1 MNDLRPRPAPAR
13 RGYPAGFYL
22 ALVANFFFFASFQ
35 WSYVTLPGFI
45 QLLGGDAAHIGL
57 AFGLSTLSA
66 VVVRPA
72 IAPLID
78 RWGRRL
84 ALAVGAALFAL
95 EPVLYTLTSTVW
107 PFLAVRLM
115 RGLGLAAFTTA
126 YTALVAD
133 LAPEERRGEAIGLS
147 GITNNL
153 GMLFMPALGS
163 AVLAW
168 SDYTVHF
175 WAAGGIAVLSL
186 LFVLPLRKPAQTPR
200 EGPRSGQ
207 DDTPGAR
214 SESSFWQVARQKPVW
229 LASLGGTGLAVA
241 YGAALS
247 FMPPLADERRLAAA
261 GAYFTAFALAMM
273 AAQAGAGWLS
283 DRVGRRAVALPGM
296 AAAALAVLGLALAHS
311 DLALLASG
319 AGLGLSWGLVRAGL
333 DTEVVDAVSTEAR
346 ASALGVLYTCFDAGI
361 GLGSFGLGLAAGAWG
376 YGAAFYAAALWAAIT
391 LAAYLLLGRR
401 ERISGETQPA

>member
-1 MNDLRPRPAPAR
+1 MSEPLLPSASGRW
-13 RGYPAGFYL
+13 GYPTSFYL
-22 ALVANFFFFASFQ
+22 ILAANLFFFASFQ

-45 QLLGGDAAHIGL
+45 QRLGGDATHIGL

-78 RWGRRL
+78 RWGRRV
-84 ALAVGAALFAL
+84 ALAVGAGLFAL
-95 EPVLYTLTSTVW
+95 EPILYTLTTSVW

-115 RGLGLAAFTTA
+115 RGLGIAAFTTA

-133 LAPEERRGEAIGLS
+133 LAPEGRRGEAIGLS
-147 GITNNL
+147 GVTNNL
-153 GMLFMPALGS
+153 GMLFMPALGA

-168 SDYTVHF
+168 TDYTVHF
-175 WAAGGIAVLSL
+175 WAAAGIAALSL
-186 LFVLPLRKPAQTPR
+186 LLVLPVTEPEQVPGVGMQP
-200 EGPRSGQ
+200 GPG
-207 DDTPGAR
+207 
-214 SESSFWQVARQKPVW
+214 FWAVARRKPVW

-247 FMPPLADERRLAAA
+247 FMPPLAEERGLGAA
-261 GAYFTAFALAMM
+261 GAYFAAFALAMM

-283 DRVGRRAVALPGM
+283 DRVGRRAVAWPGM
-296 AAAALAVLGLALAHS
+296 AAAGLAALGLGLAHS
-311 DLALLASG
+311 DPALLASG

-333 DTEVVDAVSTEAR
+333 DTAVVDAVSGEVR

-361 GLGSFGLGLAAGAWG
+361 GLGSFGLGLAAASWG
-376 YGAAFYAAALWAAIT
+376 YGAAFYVAATWAAIA
-391 LAAYLLLGRR
+391 LVGYLLLGHSKTSLAPVHHGN
-401 ERISGETQPA
+401 EKTQRH